1 MKNFLLALLFVVLV
15 SCSEKTQEKQSEAY
29 IPELVITDSLVI
41 DHLTE
46 LGMIDVKE
54 DHSEFLFYDF
64 KTNELIRVDKSGEI
78 LFKVN
83 RSEDGK
89 DSYKTQYFITANYKG
104 ENEIIIITHAGAFIY
119 DLDFNLLE
127 EKKIQF
133 DLVTRRIGGSRAALT
148 HKDFFYTFSLEKS
161 AAPEVLES
169 KNFSYSYSFMSVR
182 DLNTLEILRSDLIPA
197 ESQMAISPGK
207 YNNLDPIVKIVNDE
221 MFVLFPNSPEMYVYT
236 FPGLILQRSRALNPG
251 DSYRQILPTRDD
263 TSFEGFLNALASSEY
278 TNFAFSNDYLLTQ
291 FVGFAPQEE
300 VDKLPR
306 EFIGGPEFMG
316 LVNKYKSNYNYQ
328 IFKGEEKLW
337 QGTWDVN
344 LGSVRDVLYSNTKPG
359 EDQDEVEKDVQTIYF
374 YELE

>member
-1 MKNFLLALLFVVLV
+1 MKNFFLALLFPVLV
-15 SCSEKTQEKQSEAY
+15 SCSEKTHEKQSEAY

-78 LFKVN
+78 LVKVN

-161 AAPEVLES
+161 AAPEVLKS
-169 KNFSYSYSFMSVR
+169 KDFSNSYSFMSVR

-236 FPGLILQRSRALNPG
+236 FPGLILQRSWALNPG

-278 TNFAFSNDYLLTQ
+278 TDFAFSNDYLLTQ
-291 FVGFAPQEE
+291 FVGFAPQQE

-316 LVNKYKSNYNYQ
+316 LVNKYKSKYNYQ

-337 QGTWDVN
+337 QGAWDVN
-344 LGSVRDVLYSNTKPG
+344 LGSVRDVLYSNAKPG
-359 EDQDEVEKDVQTIYF
+359 EDPEAIEKEVQTIYF
-374 YELE
+374 YELK